1 MNFKT
6 SKPVSFGSVVKLNRY
21 EKWLQ
26 SSVKDILHDNKSFAK
41 VDMKA
46 WVEDWNGAHVKIRSN
61 ANELKGS
68 DKKILDDF
76 NECIKNGDDIEEWLE
91 GNSLTIEMKVILAAA
106 SPDHKKEN
114 KDMKKDDERKDP
126 LADTPDFLPIK
137 GKHRFNQIILPDNV
151 KNEIFD
157 ALKIIECRDLI
168 YNKWGFGEIDSIPRS
183 VLNFYGPPGTGK
195 TMSAHAIAQ
204 KLNKKLLAL
213 NYAEIESKYVGEAAK
228 NLQKAFNVAKDT
240 DSILFFDEADSFLGK
255 RVENVSHGSDQAL
268 NSLRSQMLILMEEF
282 EGIIIFATNL
292 VTNFDHAFKSRI
304 LKHIRFELPNE
315 EARAAI
321 IKKMLPSRLP
331 VNAPISDEQILEVSK
346 LIEGFSG
353 REIKGTILDLLLS
366 KATLE
371 NPEKIVFSIED
382 IKDVFAK
389 KKKALDELKAEE
401 ERRLKEKIEK
411 KIKEKAEEARAMR
424 AQEEADEKNDTEENN
439 EKSDNLSGSEEVS

>member
-1 MNFKT
+1 M
-6 SKPVSFGSVVKLNRY
+6 
-21 EKWLQ
+21 
-26 SSVKDILHDNKSFAK
+26 
-41 VDMKA
+41 
-46 WVEDWNGAHVKIRSN
+46 
-61 ANELKGS
+61 
-68 DKKILDDF
+68 
-76 NECIKNGDDIEEWLE
+76 
-91 GNSLTIEMKVILAAA
+91 
-106 SPDHKKEN
+106 
-114 KDMKKDDERKDP
+114 
-126 LADTPDFLPIK
+126 
-137 GKHRFNQIILPDNV
+137 
-151 KNEIFD
+151 
-157 ALKIIECRDLI
+157 
-168 YNKWGFGEIDSIPRS
+168 
-183 VLNFYGPPGTGK
+183 
-195 TMSAHAIAQ
+195 
-204 KLNKKLLAL
+204 
-213 NYAEIESKYVGEAAK
+213 
-228 NLQKAFNVAKDT
+228 
-240 DSILFFDEADSFLGK
+240 
-255 RVENVSHGSDQAL
+255 SHGSDQAL

-321 IKKMLPSRLP
+321 IRKMLPSRLP

-424 AQEEADEKNDTEENN
+424 AQEEADEKNETEENN
-439 EKSDNLSGSEEVS
+439 EKTDNLSGSEEVS